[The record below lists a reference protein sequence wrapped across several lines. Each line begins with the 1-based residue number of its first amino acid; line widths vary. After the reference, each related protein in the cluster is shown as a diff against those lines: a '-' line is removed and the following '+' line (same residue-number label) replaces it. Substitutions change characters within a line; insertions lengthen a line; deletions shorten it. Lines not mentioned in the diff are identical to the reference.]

1 MQCFSVY
8 TICRGQQHIQGGR
21 PCDDAAFTASDR
33 GCRAV
38 AVCDGAGSRKYAREG
53 ARIASRIS
61 ALYMSANFDEL
72 YSMPDGRCGAAVLYI
87 VRRALSDEA
96 DKLGCAVRE
105 LGSTLMACAVH
116 EDGRSLVIHIG
127 DGEIDRLDED
137 GVLSVLSSYDH
148 DIAENVTELT
158 TTADASV
165 REYKSRKRC
174 IYMMYTDGAE
184 PVFSVPDIGRHLLS
198 LALLLSEKRFI
209 DECSE
214 LFKAPDDSTVSV
226 TGDISLIDTVVSSVA
241 DKTILSILLGISR
254 RAVVSRR
261 SYYGRALAAAA
272 DHPCTI
278 REMIRLTR
286 QHSAVRTKKKLSP
299 LIKCGLLEYDNGYF
313 SLKRRRACGG
323 LPARG

>member
-1 MQCFSVY
+1 MRCFSVY
-8 TICRGQQHIQGGR
+8 SVNSGQQHLKSGR
-21 PCDDAAFTASDR
+21 ACDDAAFAASVKD
-33 GCRAV
+33 CRAV

-87 VRRALSDEA
+87 VRRALCDEA
-96 DKLGCAVRE
+96 DKLGCGVRE

-116 EDGRSLVIHIG
+116 DDGRSIVLHIG
-127 DGEIDRLDED
+127 DGVIDRLGED
-137 GVLSVLSSYDH
+137 GSLSVLSEYDH

-214 LFKAPDDSTVSV
+214 LFKVPDDSTVAV
-226 TGDISLIDTVVSSVA
+226 TGDISLIDTVVSSAA
-241 DKTILSILLGISR
+241 DKAVLSMLFGISDK
-254 RAVVSRR
+254 AVCSRR
-261 SYYGRALAAAA
+261 RYYGRVLAAAA

-313 SLKRRRACGG
+313 TLTRAQSLRRLA
-323 LPARG
+323 